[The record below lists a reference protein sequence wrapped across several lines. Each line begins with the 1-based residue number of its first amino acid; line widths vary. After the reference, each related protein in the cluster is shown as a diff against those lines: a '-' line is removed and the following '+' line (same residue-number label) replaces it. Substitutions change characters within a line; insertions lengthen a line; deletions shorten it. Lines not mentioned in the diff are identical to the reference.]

1 MKVQLPIMG
10 RASGSSAGL
19 IYQAYY
25 GNTYARSF
33 PLIFHYPDT
42 KKQQQCQASF
52 FDIQRVWL
60 PIYLNLT
67 KNISKMQRKNTNP
80 FNKLMASVYRIFNP
94 YQHAKF
100 NKLPKDFG
108 LDRYNRLRADIRE
121 QHVRIEPNTVTL
133 TFYMMRPVVGIG
145 VSPNETHVL
154 LFNLSQQN
162 MYYTKIPLR
171 GDTNTVELSNTNKWE
186 PDDKIALYIALS
198 APNWLGN
205 FNLFP
210 I

>member
-1 MKVQLPIMG
+1 MG

-33 PLIFHYPDT
+33 PLIFHSPDT

-60 PIYLNLT
+60 PIYNKLSN
-67 KNISKMQRKNTNP
+67 NISKMQRKNKNP

-94 YQHAKF
+94 YQHTKF

-108 LDRYNRLRADIRE
+108 LDRYNRLRAV
-121 QHVRIEPNTVTL
+121 VRQQSIKIDENTITL
-133 TFYMMRPVVGIG
+133 RFYMMRPIVEIG
-145 VSPNETHVL
+145 VSPIETHVL
-154 LFNLSQQN
+154 LFNLTQQN
-162 MYYTKIPLR
+162 MYYHYIPLR
-171 GDTNTVELSNTNKWE
+171 GDENIVELYNGNKWE
-186 PDDKIALYIALS
+186 PSNNIALYIALS

-210 I
+210 L